1 MTIDLASDDFDPVL
15 IVRGDDLAKSIIN
28 DDGGPGCS
36 SRVSRTFPTRGPYRI
51 LVNSTATP
59 ERQTGSFT
67 LSITQGSKPVQEAGN
82 ADCRRAG
89 GDGGDG
95 GDGGGAAASTATAE
109 NAIAIGQTRQGTLTR
124 SDVLLRGDSTYAQ
137 AWTIQGRAGQTITV
151 DLEPDDFDAYMFLRG
166 PGISGE
172 RSFQDDDGGGNCN
185 ARLTVAFPADGAYE
199 IDVNTAEHYA
209 TGSFTLSVTSGSKPK
224 SVARCRR
231 SNGQRHEP
239 PGPPRYAEKL
249 HGRPRRPGDLQP
261 GGRGCARPGSPGQ
274 RRHHRAAQSR

>member
-1 MTIDLASDDFDPVL
+1 M
-15 IVRGDDLAKSIIN
+15 
-28 DDGGPGCS
+28 
-36 SRVSRTFPTRGPYRI
+36 
-51 LVNSTATP
+51 
-59 ERQTGSFT
+59 
-67 LSITQGSKPVQEAGN
+67 
-82 ADCRRAG
+82 
-89 GDGGDG
+89 
-95 GDGGGAAASTATAE
+95 
-109 NAIAIGQTRQGTLTR
+109 TR

-151 DLEPDDFDAYMFLRG
+151 DLESDDFDAYMFLRG

-231 SNGQRHEP
+231 SNQ
-239 PGPPRYAEKL
+239 
-249 HGRPRRPGDLQP
+249 
-261 GGRGCARPGSPGQ
+261 
-274 RRHHRAAQSR
+274 